1 MPIVGRYFVTN
12 LFSQYLLI
20 KHDFP
25 VCSSPTNTIRS
36 LRGLVAGKFLCT
48 FCFDEVGVGE
58 VTDFLS
64 TFGLL
69 ILFVVWGSVADIF

>member
-58 VTDFLS
+58 VTDLGLFSMKITFRWGWGGSLS
-64 TFGLL
+64 T
-69 ILFVVWGSVADIF
+69 